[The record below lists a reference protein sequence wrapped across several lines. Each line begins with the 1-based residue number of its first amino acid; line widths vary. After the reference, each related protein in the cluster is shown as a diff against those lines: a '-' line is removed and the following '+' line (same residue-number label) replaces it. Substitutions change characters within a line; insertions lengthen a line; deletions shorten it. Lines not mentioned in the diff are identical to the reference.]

1 MVYMKYLLGKTGWFP
16 KLEPNVED
24 VLIASDM
31 VYAVKNVVTP
41 NKSHYYYVIPANYE
55 IKYLY
60 NLLRIF
66 RANGVWLKPHKSKN
80 YNARVFR
87 VRDKGQIFMRDVA
100 RVYQNIDNFQK
111 VLSEHD
117 IQTPSQSL
125 SDLLNKLEQRDR

>member
-16 KLEPNVED
+16 KLEPKVED

-41 NKSHYYYVIPANYE
+41 HKGHYYYVIPANYK
-55 IKYLY
+55 IRYLY
-60 NLLRIF
+60 ELLRIF

-87 VRDKGQIFMRDVA
+87 VRDKGQIFMHDVM
-100 RVYQNIDNFQK
+100 RVCQDVDNFQK
-111 VLSEHD
+111 VLAEHD

>member
-1 MVYMKYLLGKTGWFP
+1 MVYIKYLLGKTGWFP
-16 KLEPNVED
+16 KLEPKVED

-41 NKSHYYYVIPANYE
+41 HKVHYYYVVPAKYD

-60 NLLRIF
+60 ELLRIF
-66 RANGVWLKPHKSKN
+66 RANGVWLKPHRSKH

-87 VRDKGQIFMRDVA
+87 VRNKKQMFMYDVI
-100 RVYQNIDNFQK
+100 RVCQDMDNVQT
-111 VLSEHD
+111 VLAEHD

-125 SDLLNKLEQRDR
+125 LDLLNKLEQHDR